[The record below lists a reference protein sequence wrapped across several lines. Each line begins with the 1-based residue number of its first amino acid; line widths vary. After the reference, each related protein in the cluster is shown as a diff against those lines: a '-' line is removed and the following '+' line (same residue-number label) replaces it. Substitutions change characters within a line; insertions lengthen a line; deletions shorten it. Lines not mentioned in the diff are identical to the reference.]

1 MFLVVYSPRAIFLST
16 YFLPFQKPV
25 ILLCWVL
32 LIIDLL
38 VFTCMITYRMEYRQ
52 LGYGSE
58 SRHVC
63 LNDWLDINSTVM
75 TSVAHLGL
83 CSMTHRGAEDSR
95 GDHPV
100 SGRNIQVGGAQ
111 SAVHLSSYS

>member
-1 MFLVVYSPRAIFLST
+1 
-16 YFLPFQKPV
+16 
-25 ILLCWVL
+25 
-32 LIIDLL
+32 
-38 VFTCMITYRMEYRQ
+38 MITYWVEYRQ
-52 LGYGSE
+52 LGYRSE
-58 SRHVC
+58 SRHVG
-63 LNDWLDINSTVM
+63 LNDWPAINSTVM
-75 TSVAHLGL
+75 MSVAHLGL